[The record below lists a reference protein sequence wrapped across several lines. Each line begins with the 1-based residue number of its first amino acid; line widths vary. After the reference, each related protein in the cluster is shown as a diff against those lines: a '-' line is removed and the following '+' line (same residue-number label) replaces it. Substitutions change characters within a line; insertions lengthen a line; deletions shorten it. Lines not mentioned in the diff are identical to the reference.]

1 MTRRHDTLL
10 LSRCVQ
16 PRRWVKEWSKPMK
29 LCIGADKSE
38 VSRLAFEKLR
48 QHPSLTVDG
57 ISQSG
62 AELISVIRDTRI
74 DAVLVPPDWIEV
86 GRLIKMH
93 VLRAHSTAPAF
104 VISSLDNRI
113 SLRARAISVGLDGL
127 LDLSLSTDEAVD
139 QLNRIINQSS
149 QGQIDSDIDRLGVVP
164 GLLSRDL
171 VLDSDFDR
179 ALADLIVAGLP
190 DEAIAQG
197 LNSTIQEVRN
207 RIAAILSANE
217 MQYRTQLAVAYS
229 SSFQL
234 PDFARLLA
242 E

>member
-1 MTRRHDTLL
+1 
-10 LSRCVQ
+10 
-16 PRRWVKEWSKPMK
+16 MK
-29 LCIGADKSE
+29 LCLGADRSD
-38 VSRLAFEKLR
+38 VSMLAYEKLR
-48 QHPSLTVDG
+48 PHPSLTINGV
-57 ISQSG
+57 SQSG
-62 AELISVIRDTRI
+62 AELIAAIRGDEI

-93 VLRAHSTAPAF
+93 LLRARSAAPAF
-104 VISSLDNRI
+104 VVASLDNKI
-113 SLRARAISVGLDGL
+113 SLRARTFSIGLDGL
-127 LDLSLSTDEAVD
+127 LDLSLSMDQAVD
-139 QLNRIINQSS
+139 QLNRIIDQSS
-149 QGQIDSDIDRLGVVP
+149 RGLVDDDIDRLGVVR
-164 GLLSRDL
+164 GLLSREL

-179 ALADLIVAGLP
+179 ALADFIVAGLP

-207 RIAAILSANE
+207 RIAAILSAND

-229 SSFQL
+229 TSFQV

>member
-1 MTRRHDTLL
+1 
-10 LSRCVQ
+10 
-16 PRRWVKEWSKPMK
+16 MK

-62 AELISVIRDTRI
+62 AEIISVIRETRI

-113 SLRARAISVGLDGL
+113 SLRTRAISVGLDGL

-149 QGQIDSDIDRLGVVP
+149 QGQIDSDIERLGVVP

-171 VLDSDFDR
+171 LLDSDFDR
-179 ALADLIVAGLP
+179 ALADMIVAGLP

-197 LNSTIQEVRN
+197 LNSTIQVVRN

-229 SSFQL
+229 WSFQL
-234 PDFARLLA
+234 PDFARLLS